1 MHFFPPR
8 AADCEGRTVQSE
20 EDLVMKHTKILIAV
34 VLLFSLLLS
43 SCGMAAAQL
52 ETIEI
57 ETEPERAVITMAEPA
72 PARPK
77 VQL

>member
-34 VLLFSLLLS
+34 VLLF
-43 SCGMAAAQL
+43 
-52 ETIEI
+52 
-57 ETEPERAVITMAEPA
+57 
-72 PARPK
+72 
-77 VQL
+77 